1 MQIFKTPFSAAYWR
15 AAAGELKNY
24 RTLVFSA
31 LMVAACIVLSHC
43 KIPLGENLSLSV
55 TFLARA
61 LCALVCGPVAA
72 VLFGAAEDTL
82 SFFPSSG
89 GYPYFP
95 GYMLT
100 TILGCVVYALFFYR
114 AKITWRRII
123 LAKIITNIQNIFLG
137 SLWSAILYSKGY
149 LYYMTTSAVKN
160 ALYLP
165 LQILMLG
172 FLFQS
177 ALVGVLCAVV
187 ASLLLSLVFAYFVLK
202 LKSDLILTG
211 IALNLMASGGTVFL
225 LSVICGD
232 KGVSTSMASKV
243 VPSIEIPLIKD
254 IPILG
259 EILSGHNVLTY
270 VALLSVVVV
279 YVLVNKSPLGLR
291 IRSVGEN
298 PDAAESVGI
307 SVVKTRF
314 IALMITGI
322 LSGLGGAFMSMGY
335 VSWFARDMA
344 AGRGYIAL
352 AAQNLGNA
360 TPIGTCLASYLFGIA
375 DALSSSL
382 QILSVPAEFIQMIPY
397 VTTVIGLIVYAAY
410 RKKQTQKK
418 QAAL

>member
-1 MQIFKTPFSAAYWR
+1 MNAWNIIFTTDFAFMVFRVTTPILFTALGAMISRR
-15 AAAGELKNY
+15 AGIMNISLEGMM
-24 RTLVFSA
+24 LVGA
-31 LMVAACIVLSHC
+31 
-43 KIPLGENLSLSV
+43 
-55 TFLARA
+55 
-61 LCALVCGPVAA
+61 
-72 VLFGAAEDTL
+72 LFGV
-82 SFFPSSG
+82 
-89 GYPYFP
+89 
-95 GYMLT
+95 
-100 TILGCVVYALFFYR
+100 I
-114 AKITWRRII
+114 
-123 LAKIITNIQNIFLG
+123 G
-137 SLWSAILYSKGY
+137 STYS
-149 LYYMTTSAVKN
+149 
-160 ALYLP
+160 
-165 LQILMLG
+165 
-172 FLFQS
+172 QS

-225 LSVICGD
+225 LSVLCGD

-243 VPSIEIPLIKD
+243 VPSVEIPLIKD

-259 EILSGHNVLTY
+259 EILSGHNILTY

-279 YVLVNKSPLGLR
+279 CILVKKSPLGVR

-360 TPIGTCLASYLFGIA
+360 TPIGTCLASFLFGIA

>member
-1 MQIFKTPFSAAYWR
+1 MNAWNIVFTTDFAFMVFRVTTPILFTALGAMISRR
-15 AAAGELKNY
+15 AGIMNISLEGMM
-24 RTLVFSA
+24 LVGA
-31 LMVAACIVLSHC
+31 
-43 KIPLGENLSLSV
+43 
-55 TFLARA
+55 
-61 LCALVCGPVAA
+61 
-72 VLFGAAEDTL
+72 LFGV
-82 SFFPSSG
+82 
-89 GYPYFP
+89 
-95 GYMLT
+95 
-100 TILGCVVYALFFYR
+100 I
-114 AKITWRRII
+114 
-123 LAKIITNIQNIFLG
+123 G
-137 SLWSAILYSKGY
+137 STYS
-149 LYYMTTSAVKN
+149 
-160 ALYLP
+160 
-165 LQILMLG
+165 
-172 FLFQS
+172 QS

-243 VPSIEIPLIKD
+243 VPSVEIPLIKD

-360 TPIGTCLASYLFGIA
+360 TPIGTCLASFLFGIA

-418 QAAL
+418 QAAM

>member
-1 MQIFKTPFSAAYWR
+1 M
-15 AAAGELKNY
+15 
-24 RTLVFSA
+24 
-31 LMVAACIVLSHC
+31 
-43 KIPLGENLSLSV
+43 
-55 TFLARA
+55 
-61 LCALVCGPVAA
+61 
-72 VLFGAAEDTL
+72 
-82 SFFPSSG
+82 
-89 GYPYFP
+89 
-95 GYMLT
+95 
-100 TILGCVVYALFFYR
+100 
-114 AKITWRRII
+114 
-123 LAKIITNIQNIFLG
+123 
-137 SLWSAILYSKGY
+137 
-149 LYYMTTSAVKN
+149 
-160 ALYLP
+160 
-165 LQILMLG
+165 
-172 FLFQS
+172 
-177 ALVGVLCAVV
+177 
-187 ASLLLSLVFAYFVLK
+187 
-202 LKSDLILTG
+202 
-211 IALNLMASGGTVFL
+211 FL

-243 VPSIEIPLIKD
+243 VPSVEIPLIKD

-360 TPIGTCLASYLFGIA
+360 TPIGTCLASFLFGIA

>member
-1 MQIFKTPFSAAYWR
+1 MNAWNIVFTTDFAFMVFRVTTPILFTALGAMISRR
-15 AAAGELKNY
+15 AGIMNISLEGMM
-24 RTLVFSA
+24 LVGA
-31 LMVAACIVLSHC
+31 
-43 KIPLGENLSLSV
+43 
-55 TFLARA
+55 
-61 LCALVCGPVAA
+61 
-72 VLFGAAEDTL
+72 LFGV
-82 SFFPSSG
+82 
-89 GYPYFP
+89 
-95 GYMLT
+95 
-100 TILGCVVYALFFYR
+100 I
-114 AKITWRRII
+114 
-123 LAKIITNIQNIFLG
+123 G
-137 SLWSAILYSKGY
+137 STYS
-149 LYYMTTSAVKN
+149 
-160 ALYLP
+160 
-165 LQILMLG
+165 
-172 FLFQS
+172 QS

-360 TPIGTCLASYLFGIA
+360 TPIGTCLASFLFGIA

>member
-1 MQIFKTPFSAAYWR
+1 MNAWNIIFTTEFAFMVFRVTTPILFTALGAMISRR
-15 AAAGELKNY
+15 AGIMNISLEGMM
-24 RTLVFSA
+24 LVGA
-31 LMVAACIVLSHC
+31 
-43 KIPLGENLSLSV
+43 
-55 TFLARA
+55 
-61 LCALVCGPVAA
+61 
-72 VLFGAAEDTL
+72 LFGV
-82 SFFPSSG
+82 
-89 GYPYFP
+89 
-95 GYMLT
+95 
-100 TILGCVVYALFFYR
+100 I
-114 AKITWRRII
+114 
-123 LAKIITNIQNIFLG
+123 G
-137 SLWSAILYSKGY
+137 STYS
-149 LYYMTTSAVKN
+149 
-160 ALYLP
+160 
-165 LQILMLG
+165 
-172 FLFQS
+172 QS

-243 VPSIEIPLIKD
+243 VPSVEIPLIKD

-360 TPIGTCLASYLFGIA
+360 TPIGTCLASFLFGIA

>member
-1 MQIFKTPFSAAYWR
+1 MNAWNIIFTTDFAFMVFRVTTPILFTALGAMISRR
-15 AAAGELKNY
+15 AGIMNISLEGMM
-24 RTLVFSA
+24 LVGA
-31 LMVAACIVLSHC
+31 
-43 KIPLGENLSLSV
+43 
-55 TFLARA
+55 
-61 LCALVCGPVAA
+61 
-72 VLFGAAEDTL
+72 LFGV
-82 SFFPSSG
+82 
-89 GYPYFP
+89 
-95 GYMLT
+95 
-100 TILGCVVYALFFYR
+100 I
-114 AKITWRRII
+114 
-123 LAKIITNIQNIFLG
+123 G
-137 SLWSAILYSKGY
+137 STYS
-149 LYYMTTSAVKN
+149 
-160 ALYLP
+160 
-165 LQILMLG
+165 
-172 FLFQS
+172 QS

-270 VALLSVVVV
+270 VALLSVVVE

-360 TPIGTCLASYLFGIA
+360 TPIGTCLASFLFGIA